1 MSATWS
7 VRWLDLARQDYADI
21 LRWTALHFGP
31 RQAEIYTETIALA
44 VETLDTGPDIPGGV
58 QRDDLA
64 PGIFTLHVARNGR
77 KARHFEQ
84 SGIDVLRHCR
94 NVADAC
100 GRNMLRSSSNRG
112 NANASFVKRSLLAAQ
127 RFVRRHV
134 AAALFVLQPAVVGQK

>member
-77 KARHFEQ
+77 KGRHFIVFRV
-84 SGIDVLRHCR
+84 GDDHVIDVLRLLH
-94 NVADAC
+94 DS
-100 GRNMLRSSSNRG
+100 MDLSSHLP
-112 NANASFVKRSLLAAQ
+112 ASEE
-127 RFVRRHV
+127 
-134 AAALFVLQPAVVGQK
+134 